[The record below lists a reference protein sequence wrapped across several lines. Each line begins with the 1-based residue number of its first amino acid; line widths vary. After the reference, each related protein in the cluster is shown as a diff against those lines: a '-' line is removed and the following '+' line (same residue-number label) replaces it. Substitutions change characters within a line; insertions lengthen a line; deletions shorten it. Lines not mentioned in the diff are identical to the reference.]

1 MITFITPTLWKSDKI
16 LDNIESFKKA
26 NIPNSEF
33 IVIDNTN
40 SSFNDPQVKVLK
52 QDENIFVNPAWNLGF
67 EYASNEILCILNDDI
82 SFNFKNLYHNLSK
95 IDDLDFG
102 VIGFDANANFYEEHN
117 NDNDDYIFEEA
128 PCRSLGFGCMMII
141 KKSNYIVIDKEL
153 KVFFGDD
160 LLYWW
165 NKDYHKRKIYN
176 ITNFKAV
183 GELSVTSKDYE
194 HVMQLESDTFQDV
207 VKKLINH
214 AN

>member
-1 MITFITPTLWKSDKI
+1 MVTFITPTLWKSDKI
-16 LDNIESFKKA
+16 LDNIESFKES

-33 IVIDNTN
+33 IVIDNTD

-52 QDENIFVNPAWNLGF
+52 QHENIYVNPSWNLGF
-67 EYASNEILCILNDDI
+67 NHASNDLLCILNDDI

-95 IDDLDFG
+95 INDLDFG
-102 VIGFDANANFYEEHN
+102 IIGFDANANFYEEHN

-141 KKSNYIVIDKEL
+141 KKSNYIVIDKGL

-207 VKKLINH
+207 VKKLIN
-214 AN
+214 

>member
-16 LDNIESFKKA
+16 LDNINSFKEA

-40 SSFNDPQVKVLK
+40 SSFSDPQIKVFK
-52 QDENIFVNPAWNLGF
+52 QEKNIFVNPAWNLGF

-95 IDDLDFG
+95 INDLDFG
-102 VIGFDANANFYEEHN
+102 VIGFDANANFYDEHN
-117 NDNDDYIFEEA
+117 YDNDDYIFEEA

-141 KKSNYIVIDKEL
+141 KKPNYIVIDERL
-153 KVFFGDD
+153 EIFWGDD
-160 LLYWW
+160 LQYWW

-176 ITNFKAV
+176 ITNFKAI
-183 GELSVTSKDYE
+183 GELSVTSRDYE
-194 HVMQLESDTFQDV
+194 DVMHLEADTFQDV
-207 VKKLINH
+207 VKKLMN
-214 AN
+214 